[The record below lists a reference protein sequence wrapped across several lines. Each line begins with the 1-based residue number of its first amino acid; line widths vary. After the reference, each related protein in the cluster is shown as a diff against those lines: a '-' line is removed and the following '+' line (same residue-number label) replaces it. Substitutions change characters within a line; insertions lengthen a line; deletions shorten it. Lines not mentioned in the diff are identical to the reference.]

1 MKTVK
6 ELVSEM
12 RSNILDMTEYD
23 KGILYV
29 DYDEK
34 TNELFAGYA
43 TNCGVKKN
51 YSIEYDKDKSLDF
64 NLEGLYDEIIEN

>member
-43 TNCGVKKN
+43 TNCGVSKN
-51 YSIEYDKDKSLDF
+51 YSIEYDKDRSLDF
-64 NLEGLYDEIIEN
+64 NLEGLFDKIIEN

>member
-1 MKTVK
+1 MKTIK

-34 TNELFAGYA
+34 TNELFAGGA
-43 TNCGVKKN
+43 TNCGVLKE
-51 YSIEYDKDKSLDF
+51 YSIEYDKDRSLDF

>member
-12 RSNILDMTEYD
+12 RSNVFDMTEYD

-34 TNELFAGYA
+34 TNELFAGDA
-43 TNCGVKKN
+43 TNCGVLKE
-51 YSIEYDKDKSLDF
+51 YSIEYDKDRSFDF
-64 NLEGLYDEIIEN
+64 NLEGLFDEIIEN

>member
-1 MKTVK
+1 MKTIK

-34 TNELFAGYA
+34 TNELFAGDA
-43 TNCGVKKN
+43 TNCGIKKV
-51 YSIEYDKDKSLDF
+51 YSIEYDKDRSWDF
-64 NLEGLYDEIIEN
+64 NLEGLFDKIIYE

>member
-34 TNELFAGYA
+34 TNELFAGNA
-43 TNCGVKKN
+43 TNCGVSKD
-51 YSIEYDKDKSLDF
+51 YSIEYDKDRSLDF

>member
-23 KGILYV
+23 KGILYI

-34 TNELFAGYA
+34 TNELFAGDA
-43 TNCGVKKN
+43 TNCGVKKE
-51 YSIEYDKDKSLDF
+51 YSVEYNKDKSLDF
-64 NLEGLYDEIIEN
+64 NLEGLFDEIIEN

>member
-34 TNELFAGYA
+34 TNELFAGDA
-43 TNCGVKKN
+43 TNCGVLKE
-51 YSIEYDKDKSLDF
+51 YSIEYDKDRSLDF
-64 NLEGLYDEIIEN
+64 NLEGLFDEIIEN

>member
-23 KGILYV
+23 KGILYI

-34 TNELFAGYA
+34 TNELFAGDA
-43 TNCGVKKN
+43 TGCGVLKE
-51 YSIEYDKDKSLDF
+51 YSIEYVKDKSLDF
-64 NLEGLYDEIIEN
+64 NLEGLFDEIIEN

>member
-1 MKTVK
+1 MKTIK

-34 TNELFAGYA
+34 TNELFAGNA
-43 TNCGVKKN
+43 TNCGVP
-51 YSIEYDKDKSLDF
+51 
-64 NLEGLYDEIIEN
+64 